1 VQTIGLG
8 ALSILLLAGFVARQA
23 TAKNPLLPLRVFKP
37 RNVWGANLVQLLMV
51 AGLLGFFFMNSLY
64 MQRVLGLNPL
74 QIGFAFLPVAVTI
87 GVLSVGL
94 SARLTTRFGAR
105 RVLLPALILVG
116 TGLALYVRLPVRSN
130 YFVDLLPGMLLLGVG
145 AGLVFP
151 SLATLAMS
159 SATENDSGLA
169 SGLLNTT
176 AQVGGALGLA
186 VLATLAASQTQS
198 LRALGESAPDALT
211 GGFQMVFGMSAA
223 LLVVALLIAAIVLR
237 QQPADVDVAERSE
250 DAA

>member
-1 VQTIGLG
+1 V
-8 ALSILLLAGFVARQA
+8 SIVLLAGFVLRQL
-23 TAKNPLLPLRVFKP
+23 TAKNPLLPLRVFRP

-64 MQRVLGLNPL
+64 MQRVLGLDPL
-74 QIGFAFLPVAVTI
+74 RLGLAFLPVAVTI
-87 GVLSVGL
+87 GLLSVGL

-105 RVLLPALILVG
+105 RVLFPALVLMG
-116 TGLALYVRLPVRSN
+116 TGLALYTRLPVHSS
-130 YFVDLLPGMLLLGVG
+130 YLVDLLPGMLLLGIG

-159 SATENDSGLA
+159 SATESDSGLA

-186 VLATLAASQTQS
+186 VLATLAASHTES
-198 LRALGESAPDALT
+198 LHALGESAPDALT
-211 GGFQMVFGMSAA
+211 GGFRMVFGISAA
-223 LLVVALLIAAIVLR
+223 LVVAALVIGVIVLR
-237 QQPADVDVAERSE
+237 RQAADAGVAERAE